1 MEVTIAISVLSV
13 AFAIFFG
20 LSTRNRNT
28 KKDTQEE
35 AREDATVI
43 TKLENIQNTM
53 IEVKTEMKSYRDEV
67 KEVREDNIRTSE
79 SLKQLHKRVDT
90 VETRIAEL
98 QMQVHH
104 E

>member
-79 SLKQLHKRVDT
+79 ILKQLHKRVDT

>member
-98 QMQVHH
+98 QMQAHH

>member
-1 MEVTIAISVLSV
+1 MELTITISILSV